1 MTVASEQRWETFR
14 SAPITEA
21 LLDIRVRNR
30 EGLEFDRLA
39 PLHDEIKDAY
49 PQKRERYRFQ
59 GEVRIEKGQPPTMSE
74 ARSGPDGFLF
84 TSLDGRRIVQAR
96 VDGFTFNWLKPYDRW
111 DTFRDEARMNWE
123 RYRKLAC
130 PESVTRVALRYIN
143 RIPLP
148 LPLRDFKDYVLTVP
162 EVASDLPQG
171 LVGFLMRLVLPFPQH
186 ECLVIV
192 TETIEEAVG
201 ERLPWI
207 LDIDAYVERGW
218 SPENPEIWDVFERLR
233 DVKNEV
239 FFKSLTERTKELFR

>member
-1 MTVASEQRWETFR
+1 
-14 SAPITEA
+14 
-21 LLDIRVRNR
+21 
-30 EGLEFDRLA
+30 
-39 PLHDEIKDAY
+39 
-49 PQKRERYRFQ
+49 
-59 GEVRIEKGQPPTMSE
+59 
-74 ARSGPDGFLF
+74 
-84 TSLDGRRIVQAR
+84 
-96 VDGFTFNWLKPYDRW
+96 
-111 DTFRDEARMNWE
+111 
-123 RYRKLAC
+123 
-130 PESVTRVALRYIN
+130 
-143 RIPLP
+143 LP

-218 SPENPEIWDVFERLR
+218 SPESPEIWDVFERLR